1 MINAS
6 LRLGR
11 DAFLYFGFN
20 YLVGIEISGEIFAC
34 IIFTRKDYLL
44 IISCLILQCLQ
55 GMIRYHGLLSL
66 YI

>member
-1 MINAS
+1 MHFCISVN
-6 LRLGR
+6 
-11 DAFLYFGFN
+11 YF
-20 YLVGIEISGEIFAC
+20 VGIEISGETFVC

-44 IISCLILQCLQ
+44 IISYLILQGLQ